1 MTNERDESR
10 DAGCDEAWPGVM
22 QWNLGPASAHVNE
35 TLWQCDALRAGKLYQ
50 RSLFATRAEA
60 DDFVMRMRESEPD
73 QMFSVEAIK
82 ASAVWN

>member
-10 DAGCDEAWPGVM
+10 DAGRDEAWPGVM
-22 QWNLGPASAHVNE
+22 QWSLGPASAHVGE
-35 TLWQCDALRAGKLYQ
+35 TLWQCDALRAGRLYS
-50 RSLFATRAEA
+50 RSLFATQAEA
-60 DDFVMRMRESEPD
+60 EAFALRMRDAEPD